1 MKKVISILVL
11 NGFTHDNRVLNE
23 NLSLL
28 KNGYKSVVV
37 AQYDEKIPQH
47 EFISGIEVFRLK
59 LLTKNWPKNIF
70 FKIIKYL
77 EFIVRFLL
85 QFNDADVYHC
95 NDIEALPLGFLVKLL
110 FNTSVKI
117 VYDAHEYEIERSDIG
132 KSIRPVFHLIEGIL
146 IKHADLVIN
155 VSNSIAGEYE
165 RLYKIDKPKLV
176 LNCPRYKPIEK
187 KNLLREELGISNDQK
202 IFLYQGALSSVR
214 GLKKLLTCFSN
225 MEKNKNVV
233 VFMGYGPMEDEIKKC
248 KSKNV
253 YYHEAVSPQYLL
265 DYTSS
270 ADYGIFICDNICK
283 SYYYCLPNKLFEY
296 LHAGLPV
303 IVSDL
308 YELGDFV
315 ERNKVGLVCRDTSV
329 KSIQKAIEDVLLL
342 NYNELSNNALAI
354 SKKFCW
360 EKQEKILISEYANLF
375 KNGIT
380 K

>member
-1 MKKVISILVL
+1 MKKVVSVLVL
-11 NGFTHDNRVLNE
+11 NNFTHDNRVLNE

-37 AQYDEKIPQH
+37 AQYDEKLPQH
-47 EFISGIEVFRLK
+47 EFISGIEVFRIK
-59 LLTKNWPKNIF
+59 LLTKSWPKNIF

-85 QFNDADVYHC
+85 QFNDADIYHC
-95 NDIEALPLGFLVKLL
+95 NDLEALPLGFLVKFL
-110 FNTSVKI
+110 FNRQAKI
-117 VYDAHEYEIERSDIG
+117 VYDAHEYEIEQSVINKYQRLF
-132 KSIRPVFHLIEGIL
+132 FHFLEGSL
-146 IKHADLVIN
+146 IKHADLVIT
-155 VSNSIAGEYE
+155 VSNPIAREYE
-165 RLYKIDKPKLV
+165 RLYKINRPKLV
-176 LNCPRYKPIEK
+176 LNCPRYNPIEK
-187 KNLLREELGISNDQK
+187 KNMLREELGIRDDQK
-202 IFLYQGALSSVR
+202 IFLYQGALSSLR
-214 GLKKLLTCFSN
+214 GLRELLVCFSKMN
-225 MEKNKNVV
+225 DDKNVV
-233 VFMGYGPMEDEIKKC
+233 VFMGYGPMEDEINNC

-253 YYHEAVSPQYLL
+253 FYHKAVSPQKLL
-265 DYTSS
+265 GYTSS
-270 ADYGIFICDNICK
+270 ADYGVFVCGNICK
-283 SYYYCLPNKLFEY
+283 NFYYCLPNKLFEY

-329 KSIQKAIEDVLLL
+329 KSIQNAIEDVLLL

-360 EKQEKILISEYANLF
+360 ENQEKILISEYANLF